1 VNVYDDQILFE
12 ISYSHSSHDDVRR
25 RVDDVSVIDV
35 YSFVNVEAYSR
46 VVF

>member
-12 ISYSHSSHDDVRR
+12 ISYSHSQHDDVRR
-25 RVDDVSVIDV
+25 RIDDVSAIDV
-35 YSFVNVEAYSR
+35 YFLVNVEAYSR